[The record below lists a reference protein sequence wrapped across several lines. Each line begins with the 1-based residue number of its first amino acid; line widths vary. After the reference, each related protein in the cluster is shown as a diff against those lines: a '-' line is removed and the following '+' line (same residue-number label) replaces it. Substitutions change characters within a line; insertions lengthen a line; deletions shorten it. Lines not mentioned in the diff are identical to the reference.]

1 MRQHPLRSK
10 RTGSALLTALFIMTL
25 VAIAA
30 TAMSVRLQLDIY
42 RTQLLITHDKLYLA
56 SQSVMFWA
64 LDELNNKN
72 NKFTKVTTQ
81 GMVLN
86 YPQNI
91 KNIYKGVTLNGGLYD
106 LQARFNLNN
115 MLNKKLLASF
125 GTLVNRAYPAAN
137 DNQKIAMTYALQDW
151 LSAYDLARGK
161 DSFTDYYLAQ
171 KPAYYPSHQLM
182 ASASELRLVKD
193 VSAKLNQA
201 MQPFI
206 TALPE
211 ATPIN
216 INTASQTV
224 LMTLGSGLNSEQ
236 VNELLEVRGA
246 KGIRNVAKLRPILQK
261 LNIPQ
266 EQITIESHYFLS
278 VAYAKSDD
286 LELIVYA
293 LLKRSSNRKG
303 VLSVSVLRQ
312 SINSW

>member
-1 MRQHPLRSK
+1 MRQHPLRNK
-10 RTGSALLTALFIMTL
+10 KTGSALLTALFIMTL

-72 NKFTKVTTQ
+72 NKFTKVTAQ

-106 LQARFNLNN
+106 LQARYNLNN

-125 GTLVNRAYPAAN
+125 GTLVNRTYPAAN
-137 DNQKIAMTYALQDW
+137 DNEKIAMTYALQDW
-151 LSAYDLARGK
+151 LSTYDLARGK
-161 DSFTDYYLAQ
+161 DSFTAYYLAQ

-182 ASASELRLVKD
+182 TSASELRLVKD

-236 VNELLEVRGA
+236 VNELIEVRGA
-246 KGIRNVAKLRPILQK
+246 KGIRNVTKLRPILQK

-266 EQITIESHYFLS
+266 EQITTESHYFLS

-293 LLKRSSNRKG
+293 LLKRSSTRKG